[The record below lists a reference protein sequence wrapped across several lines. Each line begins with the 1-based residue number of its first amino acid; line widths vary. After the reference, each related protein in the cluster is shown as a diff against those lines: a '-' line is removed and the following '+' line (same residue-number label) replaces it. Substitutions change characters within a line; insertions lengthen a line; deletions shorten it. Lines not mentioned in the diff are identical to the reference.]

1 MITIPQKDTKKFS
14 QPNYGDTQ
22 GNLWGTFGVDLTKN
36 TGRIRVT
43 RTEAVF
49 SEDDDNGFS
58 TPSAFAFLLF
68 LFLVSS

>member
-36 TGRIRVT
+36 TGRVRVT
-43 RTEAVF
+43 RTEAVL
-49 SEDDDNGFS
+49 DRKS
-58 TPSAFAFLLF
+58 TRLNSSHSAKTRMPSSA
-68 LFLVSS
+68 